1 MKRMISIGQKMVHWI
16 LARWMVVCTVCCLAS
31 CADDLQID
39 LPETP
44 QGVDMSRM
52 VEVTLPFSVSKGI
65 QADITTRS
73 TDTDSELSGIMV
85 FVYERTGNPEKDKR
99 VAWYLFSNPAHEGDL
114 DHSIGGWT
122 PNADGD
128 ASKGSIK
135 FHVPLG
141 DCYIYLIGNA
151 SGSFLQFFPGVNP
164 NEGDPLATLK
174 GFWEN
179 GNPKWTGNMDKVDGY
194 LPLVGTVNNASGACT
209 VFLDENDKDPQG
221 NPKVKI
227 KYKKDNQDEVTFDP
241 NVDPKNDDERFT
253 LKRLMSKVSVN
264 IQDGE
269 GVTFVPKDYRFR
281 HVAQYVSPVE
291 SARQDDASF
300 LNQVVDTKAIPFST
314 QSPNSFTVYLPENLV
329 NRKEGVDCQSF
340 ADREAIVKAI
350 DEHGSS
356 TTNQME
362 TEEGHQEHYL
372 FKNAPKHSTYL
383 ELTGRFEG
391 IHEGTPVSADARYF
405 IHLGDF
411 GKDLNDF
418 NLRRDYHYTY
428 NVTVKGVDNIYVEVN
443 SNTEAPG
450 AEAVVFEGGAR
461 ATLDAHYEQVEMKF
475 TRGNLEK
482 GVYVYAHTPYGTVQ
496 GKYSPNA
503 AAGNRWT
510 ENTVTLE
517 EAKKQLKWIEFIQE
531 EGAAGGNLA
540 TYQPEKALSIF
551 DALQNTYNEGTGT
564 AYYTC
569 FVDEYFYNEHPLT
582 QASVK
587 LSDFINADDRVF
599 SVGSDIKYSNDGKS
613 AIVQAVYALQQRSIA
628 CFYDLSEDSK
638 NVAKYGVET
647 VDETGKL
654 TYGSPRSS
662 TTDLKDGRQNTIIE
676 TQGHRDQ
683 INWAKNGWLL
693 QENADGTIELKQ
705 GTGRLNSNSAH
716 LACLSRNRDWNGNG
730 SIEDGEIRWYN
741 PALHQLL
748 GLWVGESALPAEA
761 ALFTQNTSVL
771 DGQNSQVCHY
781 PIFSSTGG
789 DYRILWSEQGC
800 SYGPDNRD
808 PYKGNVRAVRNLG
821 KEYVNEKVNNFV
833 IPADPFYT
841 YNPSDRTI
849 TVHLNDIALRAYSSR
864 ELAPHHERSAINRP
878 PKVFQVAAH
887 PFVVQVTEKCGGG
900 AGHLTHGSFTYN
912 QLQTSSCKDATTAS
926 ITLAAKYPGSGESMI
941 TSASWRL
948 PNQRELALMAM
959 AMATTKGELDYPKEG
974 DYWHMDADCG
984 FLRPWYTID
993 NKLLQC
999 RTQFSNASY
1008 AYSGAN
1014 GYMYNS
1020 EANLIQLFWRAGGG
1034 NQDLGQGDNGTAGYL
1049 CVRDVQ

>member
-1 MKRMISIGQKMVHWI
+1 MVHWM
-16 LARWMVVCTVCCLAS
+16 LARWMVVCTVCSLVS

-44 QGVDMSRM
+44 QGVDMNRM

-85 FVYERTGNPEKDKR
+85 FVYEQTENPEKDKR

-114 DHSIGGWT
+114 DHSIGGWI
-122 PNADGD
+122 PDKEGD

-141 DCYIYLIGNA
+141 DCYIYLLGNA
-151 SGSFLQFFPGVNP
+151 SGSFLNFFPGVNP

-227 KYKKDNQDEVTFDP
+227 KYQKDDQTPVTFDP
-241 NVDPKNDDERFT
+241 NIDSKSDDDRFT

-264 IQDGE
+264 IKAGE

-291 SARQDDASF
+291 SARQDDAGLLS
-300 LNQVVDTKAIPFST
+300 QVVDTKAIPFGT

-340 ADREAIVKAI
+340 ADREAIVKEI
-350 DEHGSS
+350 DGHNSP

-362 TEEGHQEHYL
+362 TEKGHEEHYL
-372 FKNAPKHSTYL
+372 FQKAPSHSTYL

-391 IHEGTPVSADARYF
+391 MHDGNPVSADARYF
-405 IHLGDF
+405 IHMGDF
-411 GKDLNDF
+411 GTDLNDF

-428 NVTVKGVDNIYVEVN
+428 NVTVKGVNNIYVEVN

-482 GVYVYAHTPYGTVQ
+482 GVYVYAQTPYGTVR
-496 GKYSPNA
+496 GKYSPA
-503 AAGNRWT
+503 EPEGNRWT
-510 ENTVTLE
+510 ENTVSLKD
-517 EAKKQLKWIEFIQE
+517 ARKQLAWIQLVMQNQKGI
-531 EGAAGGNLA
+531 LA
-540 TYQPEKALSIF
+540 SYQSQQAVSIF
-551 DALQNTYNEGTGT
+551 DALQTTWEKGDGT

-569 FVDEYFYNEHPLT
+569 FVDEYFYNAHPLT
-582 QASVK
+582 EVPVK

-599 SVGSDIKYSNDGKS
+599 SVGTDIKYSNDGKS

-638 NVAKYGVET
+638 DVAKYGVET

-654 TYGSPRSS
+654 PYGSLRSS
-662 TTDLKDGRQNTIIE
+662 TSDLKDGRQNTIIE

-683 INWAKNGWLL
+683 INWATNGWLL
-693 QENADGTIELKQ
+693 NETADGFVQ
-705 GTGRLNSNSAH
+705 GTDRLKSKSAY

-730 SIEDGEIRWYN
+730 SIDDDEIRWYN

-748 GLWVGESALPAEA
+748 GLWVGEAALPAEA
-761 ALFTQNTSVL
+761 ALFTQNTSAL
-771 DGQNSQVCHY
+771 GTNSQVCQF
-781 PIFSSTGG
+781 PIFSSTSG

-808 PYKGNVRAVRNLG
+808 PYRGNVRAVRNLG
-821 KEYVNEKVNNFV
+821 KEYVNEQVNNFV

-887 PFVVQVTEKCGGG
+887 PYVVKNTVTCNKWFHNHPKYE
-900 AGHLTHGSFTYN
+900 YD
-912 QLQTSSCKDATTAS
+912 QLQTSSCNDATTS
-926 ITLAAKYPGSGESMI
+926 VVTLAAKYQGNGESPV

-959 AMATTKGELDYPKEG
+959 AMKTQQGELDYSEESK
-974 DYWHMDADCG
+974 YWYMGADCNIG
-984 FLRPWYTID
+984 GWYTIE

-999 RTQFSNASY
+999 RTQFSNKNY

-1014 GYMYNS
+1014 GYMYNT

-1034 NQDLGQGDNGTAGYL
+1034 NQDLGQGRDGTAGYL